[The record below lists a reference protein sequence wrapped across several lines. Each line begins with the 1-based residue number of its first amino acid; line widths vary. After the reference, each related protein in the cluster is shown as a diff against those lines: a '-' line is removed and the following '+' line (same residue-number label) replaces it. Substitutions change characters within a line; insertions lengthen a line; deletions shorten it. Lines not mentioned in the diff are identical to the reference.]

1 MKSFAYLSLL
11 LAAFVISDA
20 CQTKDPIPEAPA
32 GAVAVATV
40 NANKAYFDVTNLAN
54 TEFEFQLSGE
64 DFGQGVGVKA
74 IEVWVGLNSPKVTL
88 TASMTACGNGVGCFY
103 PSGSLAPLP
112 SRLTANDKLWK
123 TFSTLPT
130 TVTIKASEAA
140 AAVGVAPTSL
150 VLNDTFQLK
159 FVVQTN
165 DGRRFD
171 AFHDGICDE
180 TRGQVGDCRLVI
192 RVDNKKA
199 LYQPLK

>member
-1 MKSFAYLSLL
+1 MKTIAYVVLL
-11 LAAFVISDA
+11 MTALVISDA
-20 CQTKDPIPEAPA
+20 CQTKDPIPLAPA
-32 GAVAVATV
+32 GAVAVAKV
-40 NANKAYFDVTNLAN
+40 NAAKAYFDVTNLA
-54 TEFEFQLSGE
+54 TTDFEFQLSGE

-74 IEVWVGLNSPKVTL
+74 IEVWIGLNSPKITL
-88 TASMTACGNGVGCFY
+88 AASMTSCGNGVGCLY

-112 SRLTANDKLWK
+112 SRLVANDKLWK
-123 TFSTLPT
+123 TFSTFPA
-130 TVTIKASEAA
+130 TVSIKASEAA
-140 AAVGVAPTSL
+140 AAVGVSPTSL

-192 RVDNKKA
+192 RVDNKKS